1 MPALPPSSDFTG
13 STRTNA
19 EVKVT
24 HAALRSYL
32 AGLLGEDGTPAT
44 ALAALGALVGAGVT
58 PRTGATTLTAAD
70 RGRVVLATANTWALT
85 LPALAGAPAG
95 WAVLVVNAG
104 AGTVTLTRAGSDLID
119 GAATQ
124 PLAAGGAALVVSTG
138 SAWATVALAAGLA
151 AGRLLRG
158 GDVTTSSS
166 DTTAGRVL
174 KVGDFGLGGS
184 APLAGNISVEDNT
197 LPPGFLTY
205 NTVAGSSGGP
215 AGVDRGMLI
224 HYRRVA
230 GGGGEVQVLV
240 VESGTGPISGAMF
253 TRSRVTGTWGAWRR
267 YFRDSDVIG
276 TVAQTGGL
284 PTGALLETASN
295 ANGRYTRFADGTQI
309 CWRTMAAGSGA
320 ATTWTFPAAFIA
332 APAVTGNAVAT
343 VLSAVCLDAAPS
355 TTAATFSARDKADAR
370 RADTCHLRAEGRWF

>member
-44 ALAALGALVGAGVT
+44 ALAALGSLVGAGVT
-58 PRTGATTLTAAD
+58 PRTAATTLTAAD
-70 RGRVVLATANTWALT
+70 RGRVVLATSGTWALT

-104 AGTVTLTRAGSDLID
+104 AGTVTLTRAGADLID
-119 GAATQ
+119 GAASQ

-158 GDVTTSSS
+158 GDVTTTQT
-166 DTTAGRVL
+166 DTTAGRLL
-174 KVGDFGLGGS
+174 KVGDFGLGAV
-184 APLAGNISVEDNT
+184 APVPGNISVEDSTIAPGFWIYNT
-197 LPPGFLTY
+197 LQ
-205 NTVAGSSGGP
+205 GSSGGP
-215 AGVDRGMLI
+215 ADVTRGMLI
-224 HYRRVA
+224 HQRRTPT
-230 GGGGEVQVLV
+230 GGGETQLLM
-240 VESGTGPISGAMF
+240 VETGTGAISGALY
-253 TRSRVTGTWGAWRR
+253 TRARTTGAWAAWRR

-284 PTGALLETASN
+284 PTGALIETASN

-309 CWRTMAAGSGA
+309 CWRTMAAGAGA